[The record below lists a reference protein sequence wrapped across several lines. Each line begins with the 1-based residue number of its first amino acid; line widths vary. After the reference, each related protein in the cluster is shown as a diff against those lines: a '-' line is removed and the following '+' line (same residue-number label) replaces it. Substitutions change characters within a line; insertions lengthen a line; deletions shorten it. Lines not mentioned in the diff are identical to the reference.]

1 MNETRI
7 NIDLSQVAS
16 QCSSFTL
23 FVHEGYTLIRA
34 VEALTEDDIIAL
46 ENALAEIEAVNS
58 QGHLIDFSIS
68 QDINTVWLKFLDGLV
83 LKTKDSGRKL
93 VALNVDPTTKELL
106 NLSGIGAH
114 LTFCNSWAE
123 SMNALGVPHTPG
135 TLALEMIAPFL
146 ESASKAVELQ
156 MMTTCTRRS
165 PAPILGTTP
174 ISGDICGIIPLDC
187 GSFQAIVVITFP
199 QKTILDLVG
208 KLTGA
213 PPSAIDS
220 LVKGCVGE
228 ITNIAFTRGKKRLN
242 EMGFGIKSAL
252 PKVFQEKTLP
262 LEFGKYSGKG
272 VLVPFDT
279 GCGECFAEV
288 RLAVA

>member
-16 QCSSFTL
+16 QFSSFTL

-34 VEALTEDDIIAL
+34 VEGLTEEDILGL
-46 ENALAEIEAVNS
+46 EHALAEIEEVNA

-83 LKTKDSGRKL
+83 LKTKNTNHKI
-93 VALNVDPTTKELL
+93 VALNVDDTTKELL
-106 NLSGIGAH
+106 NLSGIGAN
-114 LTFCNSWAE
+114 LIFNNSWAE
-123 SMNALGVPHTPG
+123 AMNALGVSHTPG
-135 TLALEMIAPFL
+135 TLALEMITPFL

-156 MMTTCTRRS
+156 MMTTCVRGTPS
-165 PAPILGTTP
+165 PITGITP

-187 GSFQAIVVITFP
+187 GSFQAIVVLTFP
-199 QKTILDLVG
+199 QKTIFDLVG
-208 KLTGA
+208 KLTGS
-213 PPSAIDS
+213 PTNAIDS

-262 LEFGKYSGKG
+262 TEFAKYSGKG

-279 GCGECFAEV
+279 ECGECFAEV
-288 RLAVA
+288 RLVA